1 MLRRSN
7 RYFFERKN
15 QLNQQTIRFVIVE
28 TILFLTQYMQT
39 YSLKIYL
46 ILNFQPMDLY
56 KTFLFALLQPFA
68 SRKIFRSEHILYV
81 PARAGQFNHASS
93 QETIH
98 SELPDDSWRSKK
110 PFRSRAELFWKRSK
124 WCSCHF
130 DEAETTASLRPLV
143 NERERE
149 REKGIERG
157 GGEKDNLSR
166 RLDKFSISWLPPA
179 WNVCRPKLETSR
191 GWNGGWKGWTP
202 VDFDRRNSIYSTRLA
217 R

>member
-1 MLRRSN
+1 
-7 RYFFERKN
+7 
-15 QLNQQTIRFVIVE
+15 
-28 TILFLTQYMQT
+28 MQT
-39 YSLKIYL
+39 YFLKIYL
-46 ILNFQPMDLY
+46 ILNFQPTDLY
-56 KTFLFALLQPFA
+56 KTFLFALLQLLA

-93 QETIH
+93 QEMIH

-124 WCSCHF
+124 WRSR
-130 DEAETTASLRPLV
+130 ARATLTRPRQQLRYAHSWTR
-143 NERERE
+143 ERERE
-149 REKGIERG
+149 REIERE